1 MTHDTTFYIWCPACE
16 CAVYELNG
24 QPCPNCSRCAF
35 CGSKIKPGEPP
46 CHHDKTSES
55 TSKLINKYFVPNAD
69 VPREQRRAAIRKS
82 LEGKLTTCTTF
93 VSGLMIGLSTF
104 IFGLSNE
111 PKTVLTVLPRA
122 IIFALIL
129 LGAGVL
135 VKRKFRRIENQRLE
149 KEFPSDF

>member
-1 MTHDTTFYIWCPACE
+1 
-16 CAVYELNG
+16 
-24 QPCPNCSRCAF
+24 
-35 CGSKIKPGEPP
+35 
-46 CHHDKTSES
+46 
-55 TSKLINKYFVPNAD
+55 
-69 VPREQRRAAIRKS
+69 
-82 LEGKLTTCTTF
+82 
-93 VSGLMIGLSTF
+93 MIGLSTF